1 MAITFLEQKKK
12 QQQLLPIFMLVVV
25 ITSLVIWWG
34 FLREEEEVVFEEIT
48 SKMFRGVN
56 INFQFLQN
64 FVPEDLEFF
73 EETPALQEQV
83 GRENP
88 FIPVIKE

>member
-12 QQQLLPIFMLVVV
+12 QQQLLPILVLMII
-25 ITSLVIWWG
+25 ITGFVIWWG
-34 FLREEEEVVFEEIT
+34 FLREEEQVILEDIIPEI
-48 SKMFRGVN
+48 FQRVN
-56 INFQFLQN
+56 IDFQFLQN
-64 FVPEDLEFF
+64 FVLEDLEFF
-73 EETPALQEQV
+73 EETPVFEEQI